1 MKKIL
6 IVLLSFLLLS
16 GCTQEKEVI
25 SSNISYTS
33 KLINFET
40 KDKIDLKSDNEQFDE
55 FIKDFTIESLKKMDF
70 ITSTSFINKPEN
82 FGLSEK
88 TGGMESISYEFD
100 KETYDFY
107 LSYLEKLKIFDYNDL
122 SKAQQYLYDS
132 LEYSLYETLASL
144 ENYRY
149 DLAFSKRNDLIANT
163 FFTLADID
171 LNSEQRVISY
181 LETIATLDDYFKSLI
196 DYTKKQYEEGIYT
209 SDEALD
215 YSISMIESIL
225 SKGDNNSLILTFNNR
240 LAELKEVKD
249 SQKYIEQNYDLVMNE
264 LFPYLKEMIEE
275 LKALKGREQIYTY
288 ELSDEYK
295 DMLYALNCS
304 TNDSLTDIL
313 NLLIDTY
320 NDILEKAQNALENPS
335 SLERLQAYYD
345 DPLFQLDEKE
355 MLELI
360 YEKSKDYYA
369 DIGEINFK
377 VSYFDDSLKDTNIMA
392 YYKAYQLDNTK
403 NNIIMVNPRT
413 KKESDAYYYGQTIS
427 HEGIAGHM
435 YIYSYYANKGIEE
448 NALMLSYTAYDEGMA
463 MYAEYLLPYIM
474 GYEDVADIVAY
485 DAISDYLIDSIFDIM
500 INYFGYDE
508 KYMADNFGVSTYSY
522 NYYKEYPAVL
532 TRYGVGFAYIYKYL
546 NMTKE
551 ALEEDFNYV
560 KFNEMLM
567 SDGPLP
573 FTILDKKVE
582 DYILNKGE

>member
-33 KLINFET
+33 ELINFET

-474 GYEDVADIVAY
+474 GYEDAADIVAY

>member
-33 KLINFET
+33 ELINFET

-88 TGGMESISYEFD
+88 TGGMESIFYEFD

-448 NALMLSYTAYDEGMA
+448 NTLMLSYTAYDEGMA

>member
-33 KLINFET
+33 ELINFET

-275 LKALKGREQIYTY
+275 LKALKGREQTYTY

-377 VSYFDDSLKDTNIMA
+377 ISYFDDSLKDTNIMA
-392 YYKAYQLDNTK
+392 YYKAYQLYNTK

>member
-16 GCTQEKEVI
+16 GCTQGKEVI

-33 KLINFET
+33 ELINFET

-275 LKALKGREQIYTY
+275 LKALKGREQTYTY

-335 SLERLQAYYD
+335 SLERLQVYYD

>member
-33 KLINFET
+33 ELINFET

-88 TGGMESISYEFD
+88 TGGMESIFYEFD

>member
-33 KLINFET
+33 ELINFET

>member
-33 KLINFET
+33 ELINFET

-275 LKALKGREQIYTY
+275 LKALKGREQTYTY

-377 VSYFDDSLKDTNIMA
+377 ISYFDDSLKDTNIMA

>member
-33 KLINFET
+33 ELINFET

-149 DLAFSKRNDLIANT
+149 DLAYSKRNDLIANT

-275 LKALKGREQIYTY
+275 LKALKGREQTYTY

-335 SLERLQAYYD
+335 SLERLQVYYD

-360 YEKSKDYYA
+360 YEKSKDYYS
-369 DIGEINFK
+369 DIGEIHFK
-377 VSYFDDSLKDTNIMA
+377 ISYFDDSLKDTNIMA

>member
-25 SSNISYTS
+25 RSNISYTS
-33 KLINFET
+33 ELINFET

-275 LKALKGREQIYTY
+275 LKALKGREQTYTY

-377 VSYFDDSLKDTNIMA
+377 ISYFDDSLKDTNIMA

-448 NALMLSYTAYDEGMA
+448 NAIMLSYTAYDEGMA
-463 MYAEYLLPYIM
+463 MYAVYLLPYII